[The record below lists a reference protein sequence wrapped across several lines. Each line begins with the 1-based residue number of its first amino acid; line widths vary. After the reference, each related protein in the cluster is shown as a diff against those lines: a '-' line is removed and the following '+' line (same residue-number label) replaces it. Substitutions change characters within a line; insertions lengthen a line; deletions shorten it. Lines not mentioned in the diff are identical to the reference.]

1 MKRYALI
8 LIIIFGI
15 DDLQGQVV
23 DPEKFYYNHFEK
35 VLFNEVN
42 QYRKSIGKDTLFFSE
57 VLYKKVSYVN
67 VQKMGKQKILK
78 HFDFDLDTIR
88 NEVGI
93 EAEKKQGGKMW
104 TDKNGVREVRFFAE
118 ICLQSDFFNYKD
130 SVTYQQIAKD
140 FVSIWKNSKGHNE
153 LMSLSYSSYKS
164 NISGL
169 GSCAVY
175 ISEHGTM
182 YACFN
187 FIEPFRRYG
196 II

>member
-1 MKRYALI
+1 MKK
-8 LIIIFGI
+8 IIITNLLVLIFCI
-15 DDLQGQVV
+15 ASGQVV
-23 DPEKFYYNHFEK
+23 DPNKFYINHFEK
-35 VLFNEVN
+35 VLFHEVN

-104 TDKNGVREVRFFAE
+104 TDENGVREVRFFAE
-118 ICLQSDFFNYKD
+118 ICLKSNFFNYKD
-130 SVTYQQIAKD
+130 SVTYQQIAKH

-153 LMSLSYSSYKS
+153 LMSLCYSSYKS
-164 NISGL
+164 EISGL

-187 FIEPFRRYG
+187 FIQPFRRYG

>member
-8 LIIIFGI
+8 LIIISGI

-23 DPEKFYYNHFEK
+23 DPNKFYINHFEK

-42 QYRKSIGKDTLFFSE
+42 QYRKSIGKDTLLFSE

-88 NEVGI
+88 NDVGI

-104 TDKNGVREVRFFAE
+104 TDENGVREVRLFAE
-118 ICLQSDFFNYKD
+118 ICLLSDFFNYKD

-153 LMSLSYSSYKS
+153 LMSLCYSSYES
-164 NISGL
+164 EISGL

-182 YACFN
+182 YACSN
-187 FIEPFRRYG
+187 FIKPFRRYG